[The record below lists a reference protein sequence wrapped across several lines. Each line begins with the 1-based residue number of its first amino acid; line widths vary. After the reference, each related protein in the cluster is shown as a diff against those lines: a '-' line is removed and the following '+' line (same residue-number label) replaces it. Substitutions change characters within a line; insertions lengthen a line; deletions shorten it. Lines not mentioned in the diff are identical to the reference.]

1 MMAERMTVKGS
12 DYYDWLL
19 SIPRE
24 KVICIDTET
33 TGLDPKK
40 DEILQVGIVDGS
52 CNVVLNTYIRPD
64 HRRRWPKAQEMSG
77 ISWDTVKDAPEMWEV
92 RDEIERIIADASLV
106 VGYNVGFDVSMLE
119 ESGVNVDKSKT
130 YDVMEDCARV
140 WGKWSDK
147 KGDYLWMKLAEAA
160 KKFDIDFD
168 AHDAVN
174 DATATVKVLY
184 TMLTRWEFVEAE
196 HANDAMK
203 KRHEE
208 FERTLKAENDK
219 RERVETAKAAVVLFL
234 IFAAA
239 ATLFYSCTAL
249 VF

>member
-1 MMAERMTVKGS
+1 MRAERMTVKGS

-40 DEILQVGIVDGS
+40 DEILQVGIVDGN
-52 CNVVLNTYIRPD
+52 CNVALNTYIRPN

-77 ISWDTVKDAPEMWEV
+77 ISWGTVKDAPEMWEV
-92 RDEIERIIADASLV
+92 RDEIERIIADATLV
-106 VGYNVGFDVSMLE
+106 VGYNIGFDASMLE
-119 ESGVNVDKSKT
+119 ESGVNVDESKT

-147 KGDYLWMKLAEAA
+147 KGGYLWMKLAEAA
-160 KKFDIDFD
+160 QKFGIDFD

-184 TMLTRWEFVEAE
+184 AMLTRWEFVEAE
-196 HANDAMK
+196 RANDAMK
-203 KRHEE
+203 KRHKE
-208 FERTLKAENDK
+208 FERTLKGENDK
-219 RERVETAKAAVVLFL
+219 RERVETAKIAVVFFLIVAAAV
-234 IFAAA
+234 A
-239 ATLFYSCTAL
+239 LFYSCSAL
-249 VF
+249 AF

>member
-1 MMAERMTVKGS
+1 MRAERMTVRGS
-12 DYYDWLL
+12 EYYDGLL
-19 SIPRE
+19 SIPHD

-40 DEILQVGIVDGS
+40 DEILQVGIADGD
-52 CNVVLNTYIRPD
+52 CNVIIDTYIRPE

-106 VGYNVGFDVSMLE
+106 VGYNIGFDVSMLE
-119 ESGVNVDKSKT
+119 VSGVNVDESKT

-147 KGDYLWMKLAEAA
+147 KGGYLWMKLAEAA
-160 KKFDIDFD
+160 RKFGIDLD

-174 DATATVKVLY
+174 DATATMRIFY
-184 TMLTRWEFVEAE
+184 AMLARWEFVEAE
-196 HANDAMK
+196 RANDAME
-203 KRHEE
+203 KRHKE
-208 FERTLKAENDK
+208 FERTLQDENEK
-219 RERVETAKAAVVLFL
+219 RERAETAKIAVVFFFIVAAAV
-234 IFAAA
+234 A
-239 ATLFYSCTAL
+239 LFYSCSAL
-249 VF
+249 AF

>member
-24 KVICIDTET
+24 NVICIDTET

-40 DEILQVGIVDGS
+40 DEILQVGIVDGN

-77 ISWDTVKDAPEMWEV
+77 ISWDAVKDAPEMWEF

-106 VGYNVGFDVSMLE
+106 VGYNIGFDVSMLE
-119 ESGVNVDKSKT
+119 ESGVNVDESKT

-147 KGDYLWMKLAEAA
+147 KGGYLWMKLAEAA
-160 KKFDIDFD
+160 RKFGIDLD

-174 DATATVKVLY
+174 DATATVKVFY
-184 TMLTRWEFVEAE
+184 AMLTRWEFVEAE
-196 HANDAMK
+196 HANDAMEK
-203 KRHEE
+203 MHEE
-208 FERTLKAENDK
+208 FEHTLQDEKEK
-219 RERVETAKAAVVLFL
+219 RERVETAKVAVVFFLIVAAAV
-234 IFAAA
+234 A
-239 ATLFYSCTAL
+239 LFYGCSAL